1 MKIIVTGGA
10 GFIGSNL
17 VTALNR
23 RGEND
28 ILIVDHINDPR
39 KKQNLDVLQYT
50 QYMDKREFLEALR
63 KGNIPYTK
71 VVFHLGACTST
82 LENNKDYL
90 YENNFLYTKELCL
103 WSVKHGARFVYASS
117 ASVYGDGT
125 LGFSDDEKLILRL
138 QPLNL
143 YAWSKYLFDKWALD
157 KGLLKT
163 IVGIRYFNV
172 YGPRENHKEEM
183 RSVVNKAYTEICSTG
198 KLRLFKS
205 YKQEYKDGE
214 QKRDFMYVKDAVDV
228 TLYLAEQKKLTG
240 VFNCGTG
247 VPRTWTNLAHAVF
260 KAMSCEPNI
269 VFIDMPEQI
278 RDKYQYHTSADL
290 TKLRA
295 SGYKKKFTS
304 LEEGVREYV
313 QNWLMKQK

>member
-17 VTALNR
+17 VTVLNS

-39 KKQNLDVLQYT
+39 KKQNLDALQYT
-50 QYMDKREFLEALR
+50 QYMDKREFLEALQN
-63 KGNIPYTK
+63 GDIPQPK

-82 LENNKDYL
+82 MENNKDYL
-90 YENNFLYTKELCL
+90 YENNFLYTTELCL
-103 WSVKHGARFVYASS
+103 WSVKYGARFVYASS
-117 ASVYGDGT
+117 ASVYGDGA
-125 LGFSDDEKLILRL
+125 LGFSDDEKLIFRL
-138 QPLNL
+138 QPLNP

-157 KGLLKT
+157 EGLLKT

-172 YGPRENHKEEM
+172 YGPREDHKEEM

-205 YKQEYKDGE
+205 YRQEYKDGE
-214 QKRDFMYVKDAVDV
+214 QKRDFIYVKDAVDV
-228 TLYLAEQKKLTG
+228 TLYLAEQKKLAG
-240 VFNCGTG
+240 IFNCGTG
-247 VPRTWTNLAHAVF
+247 VPRTWLNLAHAVF

-278 RDKYQYHTSADL
+278 RDKYQYHTSAEL

-304 LEEGVREYV
+304 LEEGVQEYV
-313 QNWLMKQK
+313 QNWLMKRK